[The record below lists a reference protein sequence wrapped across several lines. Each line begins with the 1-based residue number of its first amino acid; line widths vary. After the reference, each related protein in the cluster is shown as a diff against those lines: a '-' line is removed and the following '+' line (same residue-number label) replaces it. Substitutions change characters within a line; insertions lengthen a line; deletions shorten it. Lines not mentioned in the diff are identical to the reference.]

1 MWYTVHTV
9 YTIVVVPDPDRHR
22 RLAYP
27 DRNRINASDRQMKK
41 VDKVYFVQKNIQ
53 YAVKKLKIMTFLTL
67 MRKIKHCK
75 LAKL

>member
-41 VDKVYFVQKNIQ
+41 VDKVNFFQQKFQ
-53 YAVKKLKIMTFLTL
+53 YSLKT
-67 MRKIKHCK
+67 
-75 LAKL
+75 